1 MKRSMPLCQVTRM
14 SKNQVNIA
22 VLACEE
28 AELAV
33 VQDADHVEVKDA
45 KTGRE
50 VLHAAAR
57 KSRVGIGVAQMPEIR
72 IV

>member
-1 MKRSMPLCQVTRM
+1 M

-22 VLACEE
+22 PLACVEV
-28 AELAV
+28 ELAV
-33 VQDADHVEVKDA
+33 VQGADHVEVQDA
-45 KTGRE
+45 RTGRE

-57 KSRVGIGVAQMPEIR
+57 KSRVGIGVARGPEIQ